1 MYFKIFEQLN
11 YISKYLTLD
20 AGDILMTGT
29 PEGLG
34 PVEEEDLLEAT
45 MHYDGKLIASIK
57 NTIEREK

>member
-1 MYFKIFEQLN
+1 MYYSIYDQLQ

-34 PVEEEDLLEAT
+34 PVNEGDHLEAT
-45 MHYDGKLIASIK
+45 LTYNGKILARLEDIIK
-57 NTIEREK
+57 RE

>member
-1 MYFKIFEQLN
+1 MFFKIYDQLD

-34 PVEEEDLLEAT
+34 PVNEGDKVLATLRYQGKELARIED
-45 MHYDGKLIASIK
+45 
-57 NTIEREK
+57 TIGRAA